1 MKKISY
7 ITVLLSLLIAV
18 GCTKDFEEI
27 NRDPQGF
34 SSDEVS
40 AKYFLTSSQVGLYA
54 PGRFEYWRAHLI
66 HADRFAGHFNFGF
79 NQCWWADEL
88 SYSYDVSYTD
98 AAYGWLAG
106 YFGNIKSFA
115 DFTKEGGEFENQYM
129 YAMSLIM
136 KSLYFQMY
144 TDTFGMVP
152 FSEAGVEGILTP
164 KYDAQI
170 DIYKGIIADLDQAMA
185 IIGDAER
192 TGLGIDDVGENDV
205 YCGGDLQLWKTMA
218 NSLKLRLGM
227 RALGAPGADFAEA
240 TITEALSKPLLDEV
254 TGSVTM
260 SKDFV
265 ISEWTSSSY
274 GDVWHDFGGLGSKW
288 TVSEVLI
295 NMLDD
300 HNDPRLAIYANPA
313 PGGSFVFTNIKE
325 GGSYTDPNYQERVD
339 FIESTLI
346 KAQADYTLTQDG
358 DDIIIDV
365 PAGQYIG
372 QPIRFNADIM
382 PYVRYEMFSTPGDAI
397 IQPRGE
403 KATGYPEI
411 ILSSAESYFLQAE
424 AVVRGLTSGDAQ
436 DLMEKGIIE
445 AMKLWDI
452 SEGDA
457 NNYISTSALADIS
470 VGTMEEKLEK
480 IALQRWLASYT
491 DGFEA
496 WAIVRDTGYP
506 SGLAAGVSNP
516 VIFGLGT
523 LNGDYPQRLRYGS
536 GAQSN
541 PNYAQAVGQQGPD
554 TQGTKLW
561 WAK

>member
-88 SYSYDVSYTD
+88 SYSYDVGYTD

-152 FSEAGVEGILTP
+152 FSEAGVEGVLTP

-288 TVSEVLI
+288 TVSEELI

-300 HNDPRLAIYANPA
+300 YNDPRLSIYANPA

-506 SGLAAGVSNP
+506 ASLAAGVSNP

-536 GAQSN
+536 GAQAN
-541 PNYAQAVGQQGPD
+541 PNYTQAVGQQGPD

>member
-457 NNYISTSALADIS
+457 NNYISTSVLADIS

-536 GAQSN
+536 GAQAN